1 MSEGVDKVTIKAP
14 ARFRFRG
21 DTAEGWAD
29 KNPVLKEREPA
40 LLLDENGKTIG
51 FKVGDGKTAWN
62 ELPLCESGSGL
73 GVHVGPEPPEDENI
87 SIWID
92 TGEEGVFLFDID
104 DEEESGGTGFIKA
117 EINDAG
123 ELVFTYS
130 DGTTE
135 NLGVVVGADGKDG
148 ANGSDG
154 ADGKDGTD
162 GQDGVS
168 CTHSWDGTT
177 LTVTSASGTSS
188 VDLKGDKGD
197 TGTQGEK
204 GEQGVQGIQGEKGT
218 DGYTPVKG
226 VDYWTDV
233 EKAAI
238 VAEVIDSVKVE
249 YPEAHVIY
257 GDVDSDNNII
267 IHGELPE
274 GTYTLKYENEDGTIV
289 DVGDFEIGNIEPV
302 NQIPISTDTDGS
314 IYNEIGYMEKRR
326 INSSGEVDTLSASG
340 DTATNPIFVTG
351 FIPVKNGDVVRLKNC
366 FIDTNNVE
374 NHTIYGQNGWSI
386 QNGFYDSS
394 KTKLGL
400 QVWTNTAS
408 GNYTTATA
416 DANGHVTEFAI
427 VGASVGYMRLC
438 LAPTSDP
445 ADAIVTV
452 NQKID

>member
-1 MSEGVDKVTIKAP
+1 MVFQAQ
-14 ARFRFRG
+14 
-21 DTAEGWAD
+21 TAAKEATASLAE
-29 KNPVLKEREPA
+29 LKEGI
-40 LLLDENGKTIG
+40 ENGD
-51 FKVGDGKTAWN
+51 FDGD
-62 ELPLCESGSGL
+62 S
-73 GVHVGPEPPEDENI
+73 GVHVGAEEPTDEDDNV
-87 SIWID
+87 WID
-92 TGEEGVFLFDID
+92 PDASDTILSVKTTQI
-104 DEEESGGTGFIKA
+104 SNGTRVSIT
-117 EINDAG
+117 D
-123 ELVFTYS
+123 
-130 DGTTE
+130 
-135 NLGVVVGADGKDG
+135 
-148 ANGSDG
+148 ANGTQNFDVLNGEKGEPGVRGETG
-154 ADGKDGTD
+154 A
-162 GQDGVS
+162 
-168 CTHSWDGTT
+168 
-177 LTVTSASGTSS
+177 
-188 VDLKGDKGD
+188 KGD
-197 TGTQGEK
+197 TGAN
-204 GEQGVQGIQGEKGT
+204 
-218 DGYTPVKG
+218 GYTPVKG
-226 VDYWTDV
+226 VDYWTEA

-238 VAEVIDSVKVE
+238 VTEVIDSVKVE